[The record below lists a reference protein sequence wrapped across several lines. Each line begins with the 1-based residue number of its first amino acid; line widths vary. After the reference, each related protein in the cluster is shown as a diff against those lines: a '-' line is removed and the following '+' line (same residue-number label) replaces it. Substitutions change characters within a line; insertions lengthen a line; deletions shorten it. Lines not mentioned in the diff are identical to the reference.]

1 MIITVN
7 KEKIFVATGG
17 QVFDNSKP
25 TVVLVHGSGLDHR
38 CWALQA
44 RWFAFHGYSVFAPDL
59 PGHSLSEGA
68 PLSSIEAMGK
78 WLVDALNSVNA
89 DPVHLVGHSMG
100 FLIALEAA
108 NLLKNRIK
116 TLTAVASAESI
127 PVNED
132 LITTA
137 ESSAAAAA
145 DLMLKWG
152 FGSITQLGVSAVPGM
167 QPIAIGR
174 QIMSNNPLA
183 IDLKACRDYANGST
197 MVKKVCCPSHVVLA
211 SDDKMTPCNLGLELA
226 THLNAKVSQ
235 IDNSGHMLPLESPKR
250 ALDTIKSFIE
260 KHTN

>member
-1 MIITVN
+1 MIVTIN

-25 TVVLVHGSGLDHR
+25 TVVLMHGSGLDHR

-59 PGHSLSEGA
+59 PGHSLSEGE
-68 PLSSIEAMGK
+68 PLGSIEAMGK
-78 WLVDALNSVNA
+78 WLVSALDSA
-89 DPVHLVGHSMG
+89 GATSIHLVGHSMG

-108 NLLKNRIK
+108 NLLEGRLK
-116 TLTAVASAESI
+116 TLTAIASAESI

-152 FGSITQLGVSAVPGM
+152 FGSTAQLGVSAVPGM

-174 QIMSNNPLA
+174 QIMSDNPLA
-183 IDLKACRDYANGST
+183 IDLKACQDYVRGGNMAQNIR
-197 MVKKVCCPSHVVLA
+197 CPSHVILA
-211 SDDKMTPCNLGLELA
+211 TEDKMTPCKFGLELA
-226 THLNAKVSQ
+226 DRLKAKVSQ
-235 IDNSGHMLPLESPKR
+235 IDNSGHMLPLESPKKT
-250 ALDTIKSFIE
+250 LDAAKSFIG